1 MIISTIDRTY
11 PNKRFVLWHFRH
23 AGCRAMATM
32 NSFDRAE
39 TTPGEYR
46 PILRAS
52 ASEPASESQQT
63 ECCCPELCQLDH
75 DN

>member
-1 MIISTIDRTY
+1 
-11 PNKRFVLWHFRH
+11 
-23 AGCRAMATM
+23 MATM
-32 NSFDRAE
+32 NSFDRAQ

>member
-1 MIISTIDRTY
+1 MDSM
-11 PNKRFVLWHFRH
+11 
-23 AGCRAMATM
+23 RA
-32 NSFDRAE
+32 FDHRL
-39 TTPGEYR
+39 TPPTEYR

-52 ASEPASESQQT
+52 ETERPSDSQQT